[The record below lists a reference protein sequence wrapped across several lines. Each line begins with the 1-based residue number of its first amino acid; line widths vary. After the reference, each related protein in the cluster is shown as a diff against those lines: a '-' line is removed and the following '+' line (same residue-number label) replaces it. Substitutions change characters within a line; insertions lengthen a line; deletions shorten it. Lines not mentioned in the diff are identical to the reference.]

1 MASGKILNHTLK
13 YPKVKIT
20 SNLINTK
27 NVKSFYILVS
37 GYFDLEYSDLITLR
51 KSIARTI
58 KDNLNIEL
66 FHKNRFIETEEIR
79 VNGEWSYGGY
89 EYTIFLVKENI
100 ITIPELEV
108 ETKRLTDIIYNTH
121 FDKPQFNIR

>member
-1 MASGKILNHTLK
+1 MASGKILNHTHK

-37 GYFDLEYSDLITLR
+37 GYFDLNYNDLITLR
-51 KSIARTI
+51 KRIARTI
-58 KDNLNIEL
+58 KDNLNTEL
-66 FHKNRFIETEEIR
+66 FHKDRFIETEEIR
-79 VNGEWSYGGY
+79 MNGEWSYGGY
-89 EYTIFLVKENI
+89 EYTIFLLREDI

>member
-1 MASGKILNHTLK
+1 MASGKILNHTHK

-37 GYFDLEYSDLITLR
+37 GYFDLEYNDLITLR
-51 KSIARTI
+51 KRIARTI
-58 KDNLNIEL
+58 KDNLNTEL
-66 FHKNRFIETEEIR
+66 FHKDRFIETEEIR
-79 VNGEWSYGGY
+79 MNGEWSYGGY
-89 EYTIFLVKENI
+89 EYTIFLLREDI